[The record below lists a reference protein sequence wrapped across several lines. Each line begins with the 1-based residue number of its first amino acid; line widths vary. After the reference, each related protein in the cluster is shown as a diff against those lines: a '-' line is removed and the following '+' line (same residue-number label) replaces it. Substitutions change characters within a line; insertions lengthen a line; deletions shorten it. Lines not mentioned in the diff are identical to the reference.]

1 MKRLHVAV
9 SPLTNRIFAG
19 SVLKDGQTWAA
30 NRTDVTGEACAAVAM
45 YAMECGT
52 PVVVTENGV
61 PRWEITVR
69 ELQQGGRTDGLR

>member
-19 SVLKDGQTWAA
+19 SILKDGQTWAA
-30 NRTDVTGEACAAVAM
+30 NKTDVTGEACAAVAM
-45 YAMECGT
+45 HAIHLGA
-52 PVVVTENGV
+52 PVVVTENGT

-69 ELQQGGRTDGLR
+69 ELKQESSND

>member
-19 SVLKDGQTWAA
+19 SILKDGQTWASSKA
-30 NRTDVTGEACAAVAM
+30 DVTGEACAAVAM
-45 YAMECGT
+45 HVMGCGA

-69 ELQQGGRTDGLR
+69 ELQPGDEQ